1 MSAPDFTIKQ
11 GATLTLELDA
21 MQGDVGTVTSA
32 QASLRKLK
40 GPSYV
45 LSGAEPEAAD
55 FTVTARAAAG
65 IYPDGWTLKLP
76 PSVTS
81 TLETG
86 TYACD
91 ARITF
96 GPDDA
101 EITESWTV
109 EVKAPATKP

>member
-1 MSAPDFTIKQ
+1 MSAADFAIKQ
-11 GATLTLELDA
+11 GATLALELDA

-40 GPSYV
+40 GPSQ
-45 LSGAEPEAAD
+45 LLTGAEPEAAD

-65 IYPDGWTLKLP
+65 AYPAGWTLKLL

-81 TLETG
+81 GLETG
-86 TYACD
+86 LYVAD

-109 EVKAPATKP
+109 EVKAPATRP